1 MELIQ
6 HCEEVLVN
14 IDAYNKPAEIRLLRQ
29 LNRDGLLNDKALTAA
44 QAVLYPASAWFSWA
58 GQMLLLLGS
67 TLVLAGIIFFFAY
80 NWAEMSRLLKFALI
94 EAGIVGCV
102 LAAYQRGLQQLSGKI
117 LLLSASVLVGVLLAV
132 YGQVYQTGAD
142 AFGLFLGWAALIFA
156 WVMIGEFAALWLL
169 WLVLLNTGAILYWQ
183 QVGEPAHSIP
193 YELLCLAIAVLNG
206 IALALREIG
215 VRQDRTWLN
224 NGWLRGLLLIACLVP
239 LSIPTIDL
247 ILAFGRNDGMTFVA
261 TCAWAATVAGGYFC
275 YRFTVPDMSAL
286 ALIVMNACVIL
297 LTLVGN
303 FLFDTMNFDDAGG
316 FLLFALI
323 ILAVVSGA
331 ALFLRRTATAMV
343 KVTEESV
350 G

>member
-1 MELIQ
+1 M
-6 HCEEVLVN
+6 N

-29 LNRDGLLNDKALTAA
+29 LNRDGLLNDKAFTAA
-44 QAVLYPASAWFSWA
+44 QAVLHPPSAWFSWA

-80 NWAEMSRLLKFALI
+80 NWAEMSRFLKFGII
-94 EAGIVGCV
+94 EAGIAGCV
-102 LAAYQRGLQQLSGKI
+102 LAAHQRGLQQLSGKI

-156 WVMIGEFAALWLL
+156 WVIIGEFAALWLL

-193 YELLCLAIAVLNG
+193 YEMLCLAIAALNG
-206 IALALREIG
+206 TALVLREVG
-215 VRQDRTWLN
+215 TRQGRTWLN
-224 NGWLRGLLLIACLVP
+224 NGWLRSILLLASLVP
-239 LSIPTIDL
+239 LSIPTIHL
-247 ILAFGRNDGMTFVA
+247 VVESSSTEALTLLAACV
-261 TCAWAATVAGGYFC
+261 WAAVAGGGYVC

-297 LTLVGN
+297 LTFIGKLI
-303 FLFDTMNFDDAGG
+303 FDTMNVDNAGG

-323 ILAVVSGA
+323 ILAVVSSA
-331 ALFLRRTATAMV
+331 ALFLRRTATAMA
-343 KVTEESV
+343 KTTEESA